1 MSSARRVGLLVVGG
15 GLAGLAAARV
25 AQSRGVDWRL
35 VEGSDRLGGRV
46 ATDTVEGFA
55 IDRGFQVLLTAYPSL
70 SDHLDELALGR
81 FTPGAWVRVDQG
93 GRSAFHRAIDPWRR
107 PLDALALDWRHVL
120 PLRDAM
126 KLARLRGTIHRE
138 DDAARGVSTV
148 EYLENRGFSQTAMD
162 RFFRPFF
169 GGVLLDRGL
178 GAPATFMRRLFGY
191 FSRGDAAIPA
201 HGMGRLPAALA
212 GPLDPTRIA
221 CGSRVT
227 SIVGGRVTLG
237 TGEVIEAD
245 KVIVCTDPDAAA
257 ALTGGS
263 SPQPTRWHATTT
275 CYYTVDGDGALP
287 TPLDTPTLVLNA
299 VGPKN
304 SPIHHIAPLS
314 TVSPTLAPAR
324 RHLISVS
331 HDGVADAGLEPAIT
345 AELRRWFPDTRW
357 RLLAITPV
365 AHALP
370 AWPDSKRSDPFR
382 VLNDRLYLAGD
393 GIADR
398 SIEGALSSGRQAA
411 EAILA

>member
-1 MSSARRVGLLVVGG
+1 MSSASRVGLLVVGG

-25 AQSRGVDWRL
+25 AQARGVDWRL

-46 ATDTVEGFA
+46 ATDTVAGFA

-70 SDHLDELALGR
+70 SAHLDELALGR

-93 GRSAFHRAIDPWRR
+93 GKSAFHRAVDPWRR
-107 PLDALALDWRHVL
+107 PLDALQLDWRHVL

-138 DDAARGVSTV
+138 DAAAQGVSTA
-148 EYLENRGFSQTAMD
+148 EYLENRGFSQTSMD

-169 GGVLLDRGL
+169 GGVLLDRDL

-201 HGMGRLPAALA
+201 HGMGSLPESLA
-212 GPLDPTRIA
+212 RPLEPARIA
-221 CGSRVT
+221 YESPV
-227 SIVGGRVTLG
+227 SAIAGRRITLG

-245 KVIVCTDPDAAA
+245 KVLVCTDPDAAA
-257 ALTGGS
+257 ALTGS
-263 SPQPTRWHATTT
+263 TASAPTRWHATTT

-287 TPLDTPTLVLNA
+287 SPLHTPMLVLNA
-299 VGPKN
+299 VSPTS

-314 TVSPTLAPAR
+314 AVSPTLAPAG

-331 HDGVADAGLEPAIT
+331 HDGAADAGSPT
-345 AELRRWFPDTRW
+345 
-357 RLLAITPV
+357 
-365 AHALP
+365 H
-370 AWPDSKRSDPFR
+370 
-382 VLNDRLYLAGD
+382 AGD
-393 GIADR
+393 SSPSRPSPTPCRPGPTRSVRTRIAWSLTA
-398 SIEGALSSGRQAA
+398 SI
-411 EAILA
+411 